1 MTIGFDAIEM
11 KRVNSEVTLNKYAD
25 PIEGERFDLTIEEA
39 EDIASV
45 DPSLIYFEP
54 SETMTRLI

>member
-11 KRVNSEVTLNKYAD
+11 KRVNSEVALNKYAD

-39 EDIASV
+39 EDIAAE
-45 DPSLIYFEP
+45 DPSLIWTYC
-54 SETMTRLI
+54 